1 VGVLPDRFDSRA
13 VLTLSGT
20 EALIGGCK
28 DGKLRLDDCS
38 AAIYRLDGDVL
49 RLVYERPGRVDGFA
63 RAGSVVF
70 ADVAIYLRQTNSNR
84 HRLLRSIDAGK
95 HFEEWKPMP
104 MTGVAQLLA
113 TGPEEIWCLGAHSLS
128 RTTDAGASWTDVA
141 APGERNS
148 VNEKLAIAGGSVLV
162 LGTPLLLT
170 SDGGRTWSSIDTNG
184 VRVTASN
191 GELLAGARGGQ
202 VFLGRL
208 IGNVVRWQHD
218 LNAGSVLPLQLAVLG
233 QGRVMMATTPPLDD
247 PAASYA
253 STPARMAAIGGTRSA
268 CKTSTRRSFS
278 TWLAMV
284 TLMQSTSLVTSCEL
298 LQSTGELRVV
308 NGTDLDR
315 VRSRIG

>member
-1 VGVLPDRFDSRA
+1 MCSGSFTKGPGGWMDS
-13 VLTLSGT
+13 
-20 EALIGGCK
+20 
-28 DGKLRLDDCS
+28 
-38 AAIYRLDGDVL
+38 
-49 RLVYERPGRVDGFA
+49 PGQGA
-63 RAGSVVF
+63 SVF

-84 HRLLRSIDAGK
+84 HRLLRSIDAGR

-170 SDGGRTWSSIDTNG
+170 SDGGRTWSSIDTDG

-247 PAASYA
+247 PAGLLRIYSSADGGNRWHQERVQDLHQAAVSRPGWRWSRSCSRPLSSRPAS
-253 STPARMAAIGGTRSA
+253 SSRAR
-268 CKTSTRRSFS
+268 
-278 TWLAMV
+278 
-284 TLMQSTSLVTSCEL
+284 
-298 LQSTGELRVV
+298 
-308 NGTDLDR
+308 
-315 VRSRIG
+315 